1 MSRID
6 KLNHDTLIWIRSRNL
21 EHLCHWHPKFQ
32 MMSQR
37 SDLFLDEEELSEG
50 EDLGRS
56 GLLVRVADGL
66 VKGVGSVVAARGAN
80 PLKRGK
86 HI

>member
-1 MSRID
+1 
-6 KLNHDTLIWIRSRNL
+6 
-21 EHLCHWHPKFQ
+21 

-37 SDLFLDEEELSEG
+37 SNLFLDEEELSEG